1 MGATVCTSIRASY
14 FRRQDGR
21 LVVVVEEQGYEKN
34 VYPHTPRWSVRFVGS
49 VEQAVA
55 WIFNSASYCEGGLL
69 QGPSGA
75 IRPEGYI
82 RKGLEAL
89 RNARPVSGREMFA
102 LSFEGWYAL
111 VENYDPPEKKEAVLA
126 VLRAALP
133 QDEVKAVK
141 KGTATFFVHE
151 HGDLLADLAQHV
163 SPWRLLRHGLGG
175 DLDADAPVLDALAE
189 ASAAGLPEVRN
200 PMTEQVYRV
209 EDGSHRGT
217 IAMPCEDGRYALE
230 SGYDAIADFVKQA
243 WPLEIRTP
251 GAGVKAIRAYRK
263 WLQKS
268 VPPLRLNAV
277 IEVASDA
284 RYICQDVREA
294 HGKTVQEFLA
304 GGGYIGFLTG
314 DAVRLRM
321 EVAQLLAA

>member
-55 WIFNSASYCEGGLL
+55 LIFDSASCCEGGLL

-89 RNARPVSGREMFA
+89 RNARPISQHATFHVYGT
-102 LSFEGWYAL
+102 GWYRVL
-111 VENYDPPEKKEAVLA
+111 DEENADRRDAVLS

-133 QDEVKAVK
+133 AELVEAIL
-141 KGTATFFVHE
+141 KGGEAFFVRE

-163 SPWRLLRHGLGG
+163 RPWRMLRDGVRF
-175 DLDADAPVLDALAE
+175 DADAPVLDALVE

-230 SGYDAIADFVKQA
+230 SGYVAIADFVKQA

-268 VPPLRLNAV
+268 VPPLRLNEAV

-294 HGKTVQEFLA
+294 HGKTVQEYLD
-304 GGGYIGFLTG
+304 GGSYIGFLSVKE
-314 DAVRLRM
+314 VRLRLP
-321 EVAQLLAA
+321 ASQRLAA

>member
-1 MGATVCTSIRASY
+1 
-14 FRRQDGR
+14 
-21 LVVVVEEQGYEKN
+21 
-34 VYPHTPRWSVRFVGS
+34 

-55 WIFNSASYCEGGLL
+55 LIFDSASYCEGGLL

-111 VENYDPPEKKEAVLA
+111 VENYDPPEKREAVLA

-141 KGTATFFVHE
+141 NGTATFFVHE

-163 SPWRLLRHGLGG
+163 RPWRMLRERDGVRF
-175 DLDADAPVLDALAE
+175 DADAPVLDALAE

-268 VPPLRLNAV
+268 VPPLRLNEAV

-321 EVAQLLAA
+321 EVAQPLAA